1 MTHKQSFINYQISRD
16 KKQNNHR
23 MNLLKLLLSL
33 IFLVLT
39 SETWGQSQLRIENNL
54 MYTDVD
60 LSDGGLVHKVS
71 AMIDTGSSVC
81 MIDSTFAIDSC
92 HIKRVDGDRSMG
104 NTYGGNV
111 KSSYFYLDS
120 LSIAGVCYPKV
131 WCFVVD
137 LVGKLQQFAPK
148 FIVGGDLL
156 KRGIWMFDMIN
167 KKIMPCAAVPDH
179 ATVTLHSKNYTD
191 AAMNHIYFK
200 GKIGGHSTRILFDTG
215 ATRNELT
222 TDFNVSTNDTIAI
235 RQANIAQKLTYN
247 NRVGLCKNL
256 PVEISKLH
264 FYVDFIKPREGGYKY
279 PRINTNF
286 LQDKRWVLDYKHRSV
301 YIMLSD

>member
-1 MTHKQSFINYQISRD
+1 
-16 KKQNNHR
+16 
-23 MNLLKLLLSL
+23 MNLLKFLMSL
-33 IFLVLT
+33 IFFALT
-39 SETWGQSQLRIENNL
+39 SETLAQSQLRIENNL
-54 MYTDVD
+54 MYTDAA

-92 HIKRVDGDRSMG
+92 HIKSVDGDRSMG
-104 NTYGGNV
+104 STYGRNI

-137 LVGKLQQFAPK
+137 LAGKFQQFAPK

-156 KRGIWMFDMIN
+156 KRGMWMFDMIN
-167 KKIMPCAAVPDH
+167 KKIMPCVVVPDH
-179 ATVTLHSKNYTD
+179 VAITLHSKNYTD

-200 GKIGGHSTRILFDTG
+200 GKIGGHSTHILLDTG

-222 TDFNVSTNDTIAI
+222 TDFGVSANDTIVIKHAD
-235 RQANIAQKLTYN
+235 IAQKLTYN

-264 FYVDFIKPREGGYKY
+264 FYVDFIKPREGGYRY
-279 PRINTNF
+279 PRINTEF
-286 LQDKRWVLDYKHRSV
+286 LQDKRWVLDYRHRYL
-301 YIMLSD
+301 YILAD

>member
-1 MTHKQSFINYQISRD
+1 M
-16 KKQNNHR
+16 
-23 MNLLKLLLSL
+23 SL
-33 IFLVLT
+33 IFFALT
-39 SETWGQSQLRIENNL
+39 SETLAQSQLRIENNL
-54 MYTDVD
+54 MYTDAA

-92 HIKRVDGDRSMG
+92 HIKSVDGDRSMG
-104 NTYGGNV
+104 STYGRNI
-111 KSSYFYLDS
+111 KSSYFHLDS

-137 LVGKLQQFAPK
+137 LAGKFQQFAPK

-156 KRGIWMFDMIN
+156 KRGMWMFDMIN
-167 KKIMPCAAVPDH
+167 KKIMPCVVVPDH
-179 ATVTLHSKNYTD
+179 VAVTLHSKNYTD

-200 GKIGGHSTRILFDTG
+200 GKIGGHSTHILLDTG

-222 TDFNVSTNDTIAI
+222 TDFGVSANDTIVIKHAD
-235 RQANIAQKLTYN
+235 IAQKLTYN

-264 FYVDFIKPREGGYKY
+264 FYVDFIKPREGGYRY
-279 PRINTNF
+279 PRINTEF
-286 LQDKRWVLDYKHRSV
+286 LQGKRWVLDYRHRYL
-301 YIMLSD
+301 YILAD

>member
-1 MTHKQSFINYQISRD
+1 
-16 KKQNNHR
+16 
-23 MNLLKLLLSL
+23 MNLLKFLMSL
-33 IFLVLT
+33 IFFALT
-39 SETWGQSQLRIENNL
+39 SETLAQSQLRIENNL
-54 MYTDVD
+54 MYTDAA

-92 HIKRVDGDRSMG
+92 HIKSVDGDRSMG
-104 NTYGGNV
+104 STYGRNI

-137 LVGKLQQFAPK
+137 LAGKFQQFAPK

-156 KRGIWMFDMIN
+156 KRGMWMFDMIN
-167 KKIMPCAAVPDH
+167 KKIMPCVVVPDH
-179 ATVTLHSKNYTD
+179 VAVTLHSKNYTD

-200 GKIGGHSTRILFDTG
+200 GKIGGHSTHILLDTG

-222 TDFNVSTNDTIAI
+222 TDFGVSANDTIVIKHAD
-235 RQANIAQKLTYN
+235 IAQKLTYN

-264 FYVDFIKPREGGYKY
+264 FYVDFIKPREGGYRY
-279 PRINTNF
+279 PRINTEF
-286 LQDKRWVLDYKHRSV
+286 LQGKRWVLDYRHRYL
-301 YIMLSD
+301 YILAD

>member
-1 MTHKQSFINYQISRD
+1 
-16 KKQNNHR
+16 
-23 MNLLKLLLSL
+23 MNLLKFLMSL
-33 IFLVLT
+33 IFFALT
-39 SETWGQSQLRIENNL
+39 SETLAQSQLRIENNL
-54 MYTDVD
+54 MYTDAA

-92 HIKRVDGDRSMG
+92 HIKSVDGDRSMG
-104 NTYGGNV
+104 STYGRNI

-120 LSIAGVCYPKV
+120 LSIAEVCYPKV

-137 LVGKLQQFAPK
+137 LAGKFQQFAPK

-156 KRGIWMFDMIN
+156 KRGMWMFDMIN
-167 KKIMPCAAVPDH
+167 KKIMPCVVVPDH
-179 ATVTLHSKNYTD
+179 VAVTLHSKNYTD

-200 GKIGGHSTRILFDTG
+200 GKIGGHSTHILLDTG

-222 TDFNVSTNDTIAI
+222 TDFGVSANDTIVIKHAD
-235 RQANIAQKLTYN
+235 IAQKLTYN

-264 FYVDFIKPREGGYKY
+264 FYVDFIKPREGGYRY
-279 PRINTNF
+279 PRINTEF
-286 LQDKRWVLDYKHRSV
+286 LQGKRWVLDYRHRYL
-301 YIMLSD
+301 YILAD

>member
-1 MTHKQSFINYQISRD
+1 
-16 KKQNNHR
+16 
-23 MNLLKLLLSL
+23 MNLLKFLMSL
-33 IFLVLT
+33 IFFALT
-39 SETWGQSQLRIENNL
+39 SETLAQSQLRIENNL
-54 MYTDVD
+54 MYTDAA

-92 HIKRVDGDRSMG
+92 HIKSVDGDRSMG
-104 NTYGGNV
+104 STYGRNI

-137 LVGKLQQFAPK
+137 LAGKFQQFAPK

-156 KRGIWMFDMIN
+156 KRGMWMFDMIN
-167 KKIMPCAAVPDH
+167 KKIMLCVVVPDH
-179 ATVTLHSKNYTD
+179 VAVTLHSKNYTD

-200 GKIGGHSTRILFDTG
+200 GKIGGHSTHILLDTG

-222 TDFNVSTNDTIAI
+222 TDFGVSANDTIVIKHAD
-235 RQANIAQKLTYN
+235 IAQKLTYN

-264 FYVDFIKPREGGYKY
+264 FYVDFIKPREGGYRY
-279 PRINTNF
+279 PRINTEF
-286 LQDKRWVLDYKHRSV
+286 LQGKRWVLDYRHRYL
-301 YIMLSD
+301 YILAD

>member
-1 MTHKQSFINYQISRD
+1 
-16 KKQNNHR
+16 
-23 MNLLKLLLSL
+23 
-33 IFLVLT
+33 
-39 SETWGQSQLRIENNL
+39 
-54 MYTDVD
+54 MYTDAA

-92 HIKRVDGDRSMG
+92 HIKSVDGDRSMG
-104 NTYGGNV
+104 STYGRNI

-137 LVGKLQQFAPK
+137 LAGKFQQFAPK

-156 KRGIWMFDMIN
+156 KRGMWMFDMIN
-167 KKIMPCAAVPDH
+167 KKIMPCVVVPDH
-179 ATVTLHSKNYTD
+179 VAVTLHSKNYTD

-200 GKIGGHSTRILFDTG
+200 GKIGGHSTHILLDTG

-222 TDFNVSTNDTIAI
+222 TDFGVSANDTIVIKHAD
-235 RQANIAQKLTYN
+235 IAQKLTYN

-264 FYVDFIKPREGGYKY
+264 FYVDFIKPREGGYRY
-279 PRINTNF
+279 PRINTEF
-286 LQDKRWVLDYKHRSV
+286 LQGKRWVLDYRHRYL
-301 YIMLSD
+301 YILAD

>member
-1 MTHKQSFINYQISRD
+1 
-16 KKQNNHR
+16 
-23 MNLLKLLLSL
+23 MNLLKFLMSL
-33 IFLVLT
+33 IFFALT
-39 SETWGQSQLRIENNL
+39 SETLAQSQLRIENNL
-54 MYTDVD
+54 MYTDAA

-92 HIKRVDGDRSMG
+92 HIKSVDGDRSMG
-104 NTYGGNV
+104 STYGRNI

-137 LVGKLQQFAPK
+137 LAGKFQQFAPK

-156 KRGIWMFDMIN
+156 KRGMWMFDMIN
-167 KKIMPCAAVPDH
+167 KKIMPCVVVPDH
-179 ATVTLHSKNYTD
+179 VAVTLHSKNYTD

-200 GKIGGHSTRILFDTG
+200 GKIGGHSTHILLDTG

-222 TDFNVSTNDTIAI
+222 TDFGVSANDTIVIKHAD
-235 RQANIAQKLTYN
+235 IAQKLTYN

-264 FYVDFIKPREGGYKY
+264 FYVDFIKPREGGYRY
-279 PRINTNF
+279 PRINTEF
-286 LQDKRWVLDYKHRSV
+286 LQSKRWVLDYRHRYL
-301 YIMLSD
+301 YILAD

>member
-1 MTHKQSFINYQISRD
+1 
-16 KKQNNHR
+16 
-23 MNLLKLLLSL
+23 MNLLKFLMSL
-33 IFLVLT
+33 IFFALT
-39 SETWGQSQLRIENNL
+39 SETLAQSQLRIENNL
-54 MYTDVD
+54 MYTDAA

-92 HIKRVDGDRSMG
+92 HIKSVDGDRSMG
-104 NTYGGNV
+104 STYGRNI

-137 LVGKLQQFAPK
+137 LAGKFQQFAPK

-156 KRGIWMFDMIN
+156 KRGMWMFDMIN
-167 KKIMPCAAVPDH
+167 KKIMPCVVVPDH
-179 ATVTLHSKNYTD
+179 VAVTLHSKNYTD

-200 GKIGGHSTRILFDTG
+200 GKIGGHSTHILLDTG

-222 TDFNVSTNDTIAI
+222 TDFGVSANDTIVIKHAD
-235 RQANIAQKLTYN
+235 IAQKLTYN

-264 FYVDFIKPREGGYKY
+264 FYVDFIKPGEGGYRY
-279 PRINTNF
+279 PRINTEF
-286 LQDKRWVLDYKHRSV
+286 LQGKRWVLDYRHRYL
-301 YIMLSD
+301 YILAD

>member
-1 MTHKQSFINYQISRD
+1 
-16 KKQNNHR
+16 
-23 MNLLKLLLSL
+23 MNLLKFLMSL
-33 IFLVLT
+33 IFFALT
-39 SETWGQSQLRIENNL
+39 SETLAQSQLRIENNL
-54 MYTDVD
+54 MYTDAA

-92 HIKRVDGDRSMG
+92 HIKSVDGDRSMG
-104 NTYGGNV
+104 STYGRNI

-137 LVGKLQQFAPK
+137 LAGKFQQFAPK

-156 KRGIWMFDMIN
+156 KRGMWMFDMIN
-167 KKIMPCAAVPDH
+167 KKIMPCVVVPDH
-179 ATVTLHSKNYTD
+179 VAVTLHSKNYTD

-200 GKIGGHSTRILFDTG
+200 GKIGGHSTHILLDTG

-222 TDFNVSTNDTIAI
+222 TDFGVSANDTIVIKHAD
-235 RQANIAQKLTYN
+235 IAQKLTYN

-264 FYVDFIKPREGGYKY
+264 FYVDFIKPREGGYRY
-279 PRINTNF
+279 PRINTEF
-286 LQDKRWVLDYKHRSV
+286 LQGKRWVLDYRHR
-301 YIMLSD
+301 YLYMLAD